1 MLQRGRI
8 SGGRRGKTT
17 KNGVT
22 LCPDCLERSLFTL
35 FVLAKLL
42 IIFIFSLKR
51 FGPYIET
58 FALAVCASIHVL
70 YLPATTAPPPQ
81 LCEHLAVS
89 AFLCTMK
96 YPILKDH
103 LPYDFIGR
111 GLNPFLY
118 RLIALP
124 CSISF
129 KSLLISGFLVDV
141 LYFSFSFL

>member
-1 MLQRGRI
+1 MGMSLSKLWEIVKDREVRRAAVLMLQRGRI
-8 SGGRRGKTT
+8 SRGRRGKTM

-70 YLPATTAPPPQ
+70 YLPATTPP
-81 LCEHLAVS
+81 V
-89 AFLCTMK
+89 M
-96 YPILKDH
+96 
-103 LPYDFIGR
+103 
-111 GLNPFLY
+111 
-118 RLIALP
+118 
-124 CSISF
+124 
-129 KSLLISGFLVDV
+129 
-141 LYFSFSFL
+141 